1 MNTSENTFPTA
12 MGGLKVL
19 EISSMVSAPFC
30 GKLLASLGAE
40 IIKIEPPKT
49 GDPSRRRGPFPGD
62 VPHPERSGMF
72 LYLNT
77 GKKSITLNLDD
88 RKGREILWELTGQV
102 DVLAHDLSPS
112 RATELGIGQERL
124 AEGRPDLIATAI
136 TPYGSTGPYS
146 EYVANDVNIFHA
158 GGEGN
163 LLPNGLAL
171 DVFPDRAPLAAGS
184 MMGSYQG
191 GLSAAVGLCGAIY
204 AKWDGSPGQF
214 VDCSTQEAELTIGYM
229 PLQRLESEGV
239 EEDRFSR
246 FFRVGG
252 VMPTTDGH
260 IEVLTLEPR
269 QWENLGHFLGDPD
282 WAAPEKFQDPFTH
295 GAEINR
301 NLREWTA
308 DKTKDWLYHEGQAA
322 GVPFAPFYTPG
333 EVFESPHQRERG
345 FFVSLDHPEAGTFD
359 YAGPPYRMS
368 ETPPVLDRAP
378 LLGEHNSELLQSLGY
393 TGEEIVSLAR
403 SGVI

>member
-1 MNTSENTFPTA
+1 MAMNTSENTSPTV

-30 GKLLASLGAE
+30 GKLLASLGADV
-40 IIKIEPPKT
+40 IKIEPPKT

-62 VPHPERSGMF
+62 VPHLERSGMF

-77 GKKSITLNLDD
+77 GKQSITLDLDD
-88 RKGREILWELTGQV
+88 QQGREILWELTGKV
-102 DVLAHDLSPS
+102 DVLIHDLPPS
-112 RATELGIGQERL
+112 RASELRIGQERL
-124 AEGRPDLIATAI
+124 AEARRDLIAAAI

-191 GLSAAVGLCGAIY
+191 GLSAAVGLCGAIF
-204 AKWDGSPGQF
+204 AKWGGSPGQF
-214 VDCSTQEAELTIGYM
+214 IDCSTQEAELTIGYM

-239 EEDRFSR
+239 EEDRFTR

-252 VMPTTDGH
+252 VMPAKDGH
-260 IEVLTLEPR
+260 VEV
-269 QWENLGHFLGDPD
+269 
-282 WAAPEKFQDPFTH
+282 
-295 GAEINR
+295 
-301 NLREWTA
+301 
-308 DKTKDWLYHEGQAA
+308 
-322 GVPFAPFYTPG
+322 
-333 EVFESPHQRERG
+333 
-345 FFVSLDHPEAGTFD
+345 
-359 YAGPPYRMS
+359 
-368 ETPPVLDRAP
+368 
-378 LLGEHNSELLQSLGY
+378 
-393 TGEEIVSLAR
+393 
-403 SGVI
+403 

>member
-1 MNTSENTFPTA
+1 MSTHANSAPTA
-12 MGGLKVL
+12 LGGLRVL
-19 EISSMVSAPFC
+19 EISDMISAPFC

-40 IIKIEPPKT
+40 VIKIEPPKT
-49 GDPSRRRGPFPGD
+49 GDSSRRRGPFPDD
-62 VPHPERSGMF
+62 VPHLERSGLF

-88 RKGREILWELTGQV
+88 LQGQKILWELTAKV
-102 DVLAHDLSPS
+102 DVLVHDLAPS
-112 RATELGIGQERL
+112 RAKGLGLGQDRL
-124 AEGRPDLIATAI
+124 AGERPDLVVSAI

-146 EYVANDVNIFHA
+146 EYQANDLNIFHA

-184 MMGSYQG
+184 NMGSYQG
-191 GLSAAVGLCGAIY
+191 GLSGAVGVCGAIY
-204 AKWDGSPGQF
+204 AKWGGSPGQF

-239 EEDRFSR
+239 EEDRFTR

-252 VMPTTDGH
+252 VMPTLDGH
-260 IEVLTLEPR
+260 IELLTLEPR
-269 QWENLGHFLGDPD
+269 QWENLWHFLGDPD
-282 WAAPEKFQDPFTH
+282 WAAPEKFADPTTY
-295 GAEINR
+295 GPEINR

-308 DKTKDWLYHEGQAA
+308 DKTKDWLYHNGQAA

-333 EVFESPHQRERG
+333 EVFQSPHQRERG
-345 FFVSLDHPEAGTFD
+345 FFISVEHPEAGTYD
-359 YAGPPYRMS
+359 YAGPPYRMTQ
-368 ETPPVLDRAP
+368 TPPVIDRSP
-378 LLGEHNSELLQSLGY
+378 LLGEHNSELLALLGY
-393 TGEEIVSLAR
+393 TARETVSLAHA
-403 SGVI
+403 GVI

>member
-1 MNTSENTFPTA
+1 
-12 MGGLKVL
+12 
-19 EISSMVSAPFC
+19 
-30 GKLLASLGAE
+30 
-40 IIKIEPPKT
+40 
-49 GDPSRRRGPFPGD
+49 
-62 VPHPERSGMF
+62 MF

-88 RKGREILWELTGQV
+88 QQGRIILWELTAKV
-102 DVLAHDLSPS
+102 DVLVHDLPPS
-112 RATELGIGQERL
+112 RATELGIGQQRL
-124 AEGRPDLIATAI
+124 AEERPDLIATAI

-146 EYVANDVNIFHA
+146 EYLANDVNIFHA

-184 MMGSYQG
+184 NMGSYQG

-204 AKWDGSPGQF
+204 AKWGGSPGQF

-239 EEDRFSR
+239 EEDRFTR

-252 VMPTTDGH
+252 VMPTKDGH
-260 IEVLTLEPR
+260 IELLTLEPR

-282 WAAPEKFQDPFTH
+282 WASPEKFADPTTY

-308 DKTKDWLYHEGQAA
+308 DKTKDWLYHNGQAA

-345 FFVSLDHPEAGTFD
+345 FFVSVEHPEAGTYD
-359 YAGPPYRMS
+359 YAGPPYRMT
-368 ETPPVLDRAP
+368 ETPPVLDRSP
-378 LLGEHNSELLQSLGY
+378 LLGEHNSEFLQSLGY
-393 TGEEIVSLAR
+393 TSEKIVSLAR

>member
-1 MNTSENTFPTA
+1 
-12 MGGLKVL
+12 
-19 EISSMVSAPFC
+19 
-30 GKLLASLGAE
+30 
-40 IIKIEPPKT
+40 
-49 GDPSRRRGPFPGD
+49 
-62 VPHPERSGMF
+62 MF

-77 GKKSITLNLDD
+77 GKKSITLDLDD
-88 RKGREILWELTGQV
+88 HQGREILWDLTGQV
-102 DVLAHDLSPS
+102 DVLVHDLSPS
-112 RATELGIGQERL
+112 RATELGIGQDRL
-124 AEGRPDLIATAI
+124 AEGRPNLIVAAI

-146 EYVANDVNIFHA
+146 EYAANDVNIFHA

-204 AKWDGSPGQF
+204 AKWGGSPGQF
-214 VDCSTQEAELTIGYM
+214 IDCSTQEAELTIGYM

-239 EEDRFSR
+239 EEDRFTR

-252 VMPTTDGH
+252 VMPTIDGH
-260 IEVLTLEPR
+260 IELLTLEPR

-282 WAAPEKFQDPFTH
+282 WAAPERFQDPTTY
-295 GAEINR
+295 GADINR

-308 DKTKDWLYHEGQAA
+308 GKTKDWLYHEGQAA

-333 EVFESPHQRERG
+333 EVFESPHQRDRG
-345 FFVSLDHPEAGTFD
+345 FFVPVDHPEAGTYD

-378 LLGEHNSELLQSLGY
+378 LLGEHNAELLGSLGY

>member
-19 EISSMVSAPFC
+19 EISSMVSGPFC

-40 IIKIEPPKT
+40 VIKIEPPKT

-62 VPHPERSGMF
+62 MPHPERSGMF

-163 LLPNGLAL
+163 LLPN
-171 DVFPDRAPLAAGS
+171 
-184 MMGSYQG
+184 
-191 GLSAAVGLCGAIY
+191 I
-204 AKWDGSPGQF
+204 
-214 VDCSTQEAELTIGYM
+214 
-229 PLQRLESEGV
+229 
-239 EEDRFSR
+239 RFS
-246 FFRVGG
+246 
-252 VMPTTDGH
+252 
-260 IEVLTLEPR
+260 
-269 QWENLGHFLGDPD
+269 
-282 WAAPEKFQDPFTH
+282 
-295 GAEINR
+295 
-301 NLREWTA
+301 
-308 DKTKDWLYHEGQAA
+308 
-322 GVPFAPFYTPG
+322 
-333 EVFESPHQRERG
+333 
-345 FFVSLDHPEAGTFD
+345 
-359 YAGPPYRMS
+359 
-368 ETPPVLDRAP
+368 
-378 LLGEHNSELLQSLGY
+378 
-393 TGEEIVSLAR
+393 
-403 SGVI
+403 